1 MNNKKVLIDALKN
14 LGSAKAPAVKKDV
27 VVGSNNPM
35 DAFMMKK
42 GGSSMLSVKKSDID
56 GAGKGLF
63 ANNGFRKN
71 QLIGLAHKD
80 GQPVGNIG
88 NMHNHSDNPN
98 MYSVKQGNERYV
110 YAKRD
115 IQPGEEL
122 TTNYRLQPELEQ
134 PEDFMRKGGSAPRL
148 PKKNNSKAYSRSIE
162 ATNRLFAQ
170 HPLFAKQK
178 GKKRKIYDPNAKRY
192 QDGGISSEEQMNDA
206 NSAMMKARL
215 AYANEFGNPAA
226 QRMIVAPDQPYDFGN
241 GMYGTHY
248 MASMD
253 DYAVPQIQNVNGQL
267 ILGDFEPSSREAMR
281 FDNPDDAQYFAEHYK
296 DVSPA
301 FMEMELNPEEIEQY
315 AKGGYIVED
324 ISVPELTQA
333 QLGGLAKSA
342 KNLAR
347 IANIGTIGTANTV
360 AKTIAPVMM
369 HPAKILT
376 MGAGY
381 DGLGPF
387 TGSPLNFIPF
397 YGKDLSKYVDNTAF
411 RKFGDSLDYVKLTGQ
426 LDPSAGPLLR
436 MGKSQI
442 KTEGNW
448 AEAGVPNESY
458 PGVFGA
464 RFDTR
469 VPGSNLGYKSLPRRN
484 GVLITDAQGNLQP
497 SIPISDPGLTFHRR
511 LPFSNRYIPVDM
523 EALRNDQFD
532 PATMGGNL
540 QSLIER
546 YGYAA
551 LGAAGLG
558 AMGYNTPQEY
568 LDEYVTNPLMQG
580 YKSVEELLVNPWKK
594 QKGGQIPKAQLGKAV
609 SAVSKV
615 VKPSTIKAAST
626 VVPEVTD
633 LIKLSQFT
641 NNFKPEAMNI
651 KFPLGFEGDSGVVL
665 LKPNTKNIEDNLWHF
680 QATMDNPMEAGKA
693 MMLANKMF
701 PYPNPSILEPY
712 SLSLDS
718 YNMLLNMGR
727 RKDWDMAY
735 ENDVPL
741 NWLHTHSDLFKGLKT
756 PSSTSLGYGLD
767 KDTATEMVDRLN
779 NMLSSKGLMDK
790 AYLESVPGSI
800 NRIYLPNY
808 KLTRKFQG
816 GGLIPAAKTLAKFT
830 PGNALRS
837 TLYKGVN
844 PASYNVKEKLT
855 GFPAELYNTAVNNQS
870 RPFRVGLSLAY
881 APERL
886 ENYLSTKKISPQEFA
901 KMPDADKK
909 SLFDTL
915 AVANMEDVGR
925 RRLDAWAVG
934 LGQPQEYST
943 LEQIGDNK
951 YRMVGTEY
959 TPEFFSERMKD
970 LQANSILKSNL
981 SEEAKAKQLISLSEQ
996 HYDLT
1001 PSPYLGQNVFD
1012 HYQSV
1017 AAREG
1022 RPFPA
1027 SYDEWTKLRR
1037 SQIDS
1042 YVGMD
1047 SSHKPWVQQR
1057 HVGLST
1063 HNPDPSFKF
1072 SVFDNDKY
1080 GVMGGYRWD
1089 LAKNQEG
1096 IQWQSHDKWDLNPWE
1111 KRGYAYLN
1119 PDPLVKKYL
1128 TNTYFKPLQKVEAL
1142 GLVGGKPFDIENN
1155 FLVDP
1160 YTFKTLKKWQNG
1172 GPTAFVSEEETYGED
1187 PATAVP
1193 MNANSYFSNWYRNRQ
1208 LPFEEIGSKSYE
1220 RAMKQFLPAY
1230 NPESPLLQ
1238 ELNTSVP
1245 YEYTEMIEGD
1255 PNNLG
1260 ELVYD
1265 DAGNPQKILLK
1276 QSLTQD
1282 PEELNATITHEERTR
1297 LWDKYRDKVL
1307 PAEQIIIQ
1315 PNLKSFEEGW
1325 GNLKGADKK
1334 AAEEYYDYLTDPNQD
1349 NIQSLIFE
1357 VRQKKGLQPT
1367 QVITNEDINAWKSEA
1382 EQSGAL
1388 DKNSPNYDP
1397 ALYNLF
1403 KIAKDN
1409 AALKD
1414 LFNYIASTD
1423 ESSEELQYAQTGG
1436 AISYE
1441 LGDEVDAAT
1450 MKQLKKLGYTFEK
1463 V

>member
-1 MNNKKVLIDALKN
+1 
-14 LGSAKAPAVKKDV
+14 
-27 VVGSNNPM
+27 
-35 DAFMMKK
+35 
-42 GGSSMLSVKKSDID
+42 
-56 GAGKGLF
+56 
-63 ANNGFRKN
+63 
-71 QLIGLAHKD
+71 
-80 GQPVGNIG
+80 
-88 NMHNHSDNPN
+88 
-98 MYSVKQGNERYV
+98 
-110 YAKRD
+110 
-115 IQPGEEL
+115 
-122 TTNYRLQPELEQ
+122 
-134 PEDFMRKGGSAPRL
+134 
-148 PKKNNSKAYSRSIE
+148 
-162 ATNRLFAQ
+162 
-170 HPLFAKQK
+170 
-178 GKKRKIYDPNAKRY
+178 
-192 QDGGISSEEQMNDA
+192 
-206 NSAMMKARL
+206 
-215 AYANEFGNPAA
+215 
-226 QRMIVAPDQPYDFGN
+226 
-241 GMYGTHY
+241 
-248 MASMD
+248 
-253 DYAVPQIQNVNGQL
+253 
-267 ILGDFEPSSREAMR
+267 MR

-301 FMEMELNPEEIEQY
+301 FMEMELTPEEIEQY

-324 ISVPELTQA
+324 ISVPEL
-333 QLGGLAKSA
+333 
-342 KNLAR
+342 N
-347 IANIGTIGTANTV
+347 
-360 AKTIAPVMM
+360 
-369 HPAKILT
+369 
-376 MGAGY
+376 
-381 DGLGPF
+381 
-387 TGSPLNFIPF
+387 
-397 YGKDLSKYVDNTAF
+397 
-411 RKFGDSLDYVKLTGQ
+411 
-426 LDPSAGPLLR
+426 
-436 MGKSQI
+436 
-442 KTEGNW
+442 
-448 AEAGVPNESY
+448 
-458 PGVFGA
+458 
-464 RFDTR
+464 
-469 VPGSNLGYKSLPRRN
+469 
-484 GVLITDAQGNLQP
+484 
-497 SIPISDPGLTFHRR
+497 
-511 LPFSNRYIPVDM
+511 
-523 EALRNDQFD
+523 
-532 PATMGGNL
+532 
-540 QSLIER
+540 
-546 YGYAA
+546 
-551 LGAAGLG
+551 
-558 AMGYNTPQEY
+558 
-568 LDEYVTNPLMQG
+568 
-580 YKSVEELLVNPWKK
+580 
-594 QKGGQIPKAQLGKAV
+594 KAQLGKAV

-1315 PNLKSFEEGW
+1315 PNLKSFEKGW

>member
-1 MNNKKVLIDALKN
+1 MNNKKVLIDALRN

-35 DAFMMKK
+35 DAFLMKK
-42 GGSSMLSVKKSDID
+42 GGSSMLSVKKSQID

-88 NMHNHSDNPN
+88 HMHNHSDNPN

-178 GKKRKIYDPNAKRY
+178 SRKRKIYDPNAKYY
-192 QDGGISSEEQMNDA
+192 QNGGASSPEEWGKEIKAIESQIGNPSGWSLSDYNQLQNKLNNYRSWRETTPEGQA
-206 NSAMMKARL
+206 VVDYHNVEGEYTLPLPEHLQDYTNAMMKARL

-226 QRMIVAPDQPYDFGN
+226 QRMIVATDQPYDFGN
-241 GMYGTHY
+241 GVYGTHY

-267 ILGDFEPSSREAMR
+267 ILGDFDPSSREAMR

-301 FMEMELNPEEIEQY
+301 FMEMELSPEEIEQY
-315 AKGGYIVED
+315 AKGGYIIED
-324 ISVPELTQA
+324 ISVP
-333 QLGGLAKSA
+333 K
-342 KNLAR
+342 
-347 IANIGTIGTANTV
+347 
-360 AKTIAPVMM
+360 
-369 HPAKILT
+369 
-376 MGAGY
+376 
-381 DGLGPF
+381 
-387 TGSPLNFIPF
+387 LN
-397 YGKDLSKYVDNTAF
+397 
-411 RKFGDSLDYVKLTGQ
+411 
-426 LDPSAGPLLR
+426 
-436 MGKSQI
+436 
-442 KTEGNW
+442 
-448 AEAGVPNESY
+448 
-458 PGVFGA
+458 
-464 RFDTR
+464 
-469 VPGSNLGYKSLPRRN
+469 
-484 GVLITDAQGNLQP
+484 
-497 SIPISDPGLTFHRR
+497 
-511 LPFSNRYIPVDM
+511 
-523 EALRNDQFD
+523 
-532 PATMGGNL
+532 
-540 QSLIER
+540 
-546 YGYAA
+546 
-551 LGAAGLG
+551 
-558 AMGYNTPQEY
+558 
-568 LDEYVTNPLMQG
+568 
-580 YKSVEELLVNPWKK
+580 
-594 QKGGQIPKAQLGKAV
+594 KAQLGKAV

-626 VVPEVTD
+626 MAPEVTD

-735 ENDVPL
+735 ENDVIL
-741 NWLHTHSDLFKGLKT
+741 NWLHTHSPLFEGLKT

-767 KDTATEMVDRLN
+767 KETGEQMVDRLN
-779 NMLSSKGLMDK
+779 NMLSSKGLTEK

-808 KLTRKFQG
+808 KLTRKYQG

-855 GFPAELYNTAVNNQS
+855 GFPAELFNTAVNNES

-886 ENYLSTKKISPQEFA
+886 EKYLSTKKVSPAEFA

-909 SLFDTL
+909 SLFDAL

-959 TPEFFSERMKD
+959 SPEFFSERMKD

-1001 PSPYLGQNVFD
+1001 PSPYLPQNVFE

-1017 AAREG
+1017 AASQG

-1089 LAKNQEG
+1089 LAKSPEG
-1096 IQWQSHDKWDLNPWE
+1096 IQWQSHDRWDLNPWE

-1172 GPTAFVSEEETYGED
+1172 GPSSAVVEEETYGEE
-1187 PATAVP
+1187 PATASP
-1193 MNANSYFSNWYRNRQ
+1193 MNANSYFSNWYRNRK

-1265 DAGNPQKILLK
+1265 DKGNPKKILLK

-1282 PEELNATITHEERTR
+1282 PEELNATIAHEERTR

-1325 GNLKGADKK
+1325 GDLKGEDKK
-1334 AAEEYYDYLTDPNQD
+1334 SAEEYYDYLTDPNQD

-1367 QVITNEDINAWKSEA
+1367 QVITDEDINTWKSEA

-1388 DKNSPNYDP
+1388 DKNNPNYDP

-1423 ESSEELQYAQTGG
+1423 EGSEELQYAQIGG
-1436 AISYE
+1436 AVSYE

-1450 MKQLKKLGYTFEK
+1450 MKRLKKLGYTFEK